1 MYNYGR
7 RLHRCVDQVARQQA
21 RERMFWPKIK
31 EVLCEDKRAGHLAMA
46 FGSTHRY
53 ELMKLYMTLGHPDYR
68 LPSRHMDRLK
78 TSSSGEE
85 VHDF

>member
-1 MYNYGR
+1 
-7 RLHRCVDQVARQQA
+7 
-21 RERMFWPKIK
+21 
-31 EVLCEDKRAGHLAMA
+31 MA